1 MKVLFICRQK
11 TKTNISPFVKAQA
24 VSLINE
30 GVKVDFFL
38 IKKSGILGYLRSI
51 FELIRFTKKRN
62 YDIYHAHYSFSGY
75 VASFARK
82 KPLIVSLLGT
92 DVIQS
97 SFSRLILRIISNI
110 FNWKHIIVKSD
121 EMRNLLN
128 IKNIKVVPNGV
139 NFDTFHPINQKKA
152 RLILNWDLSEKI
164 ILFNGSKSNPIK
176 NYKLAYNAVNLCD
189 QKIKMVEIKN
199 LTQEE
204 LNLYYNACD
213 LFLSTSHWEGSPNT
227 IKEAMACNTNIVSTN
242 VGDVQYLFGEQKQNR
257 VCPFDPEILSS
268 AINQSL
274 IGKKDSNEGRQRLIQ
289 LSLQSTDVARKII
302 NLYKKS
308 WKEKSKV

>member
-11 TKTNISPFVKAQA
+11 TKTNISPFVKSQA
-24 VSLINE
+24 LSLKNE
-30 GVKVDFFL
+30 GLIVDFFL
-38 IKKSGILGYLRSI
+38 IKKSGVFGYLRSI
-51 FELIRFTKKRN
+51 FELISFTKKKD

-110 FNWKHIIVKSD
+110 FHWKHIIVKSD
-121 EMRNLLN
+121 EMKNLLKIN
-128 IKNIKVVPNGV
+128 KIEVVPNGV
-139 NFDTFHPINQKKA
+139 DFNTFYPINKKKA
-152 RLILNWDLSEKI
+152 RLILNWDLNEKI

-176 NYKLAYNAVNLCD
+176 NYKLAYNASNLCD
-189 QKIKMVEIKN
+189 QTIKIVEIKN
-199 LTQEE
+199 LNQEE

-242 VGDVQYLFGEQKQNR
+242 VGDVNYLFGKEKYNH
-257 VCPFDPEILSS
+257 VCPFDPGIISS

-274 IGKKDSNEGRQRLIQ
+274 IVKKDSNEGRQRLIQ

-302 NLYKKS
+302 NLYQKL